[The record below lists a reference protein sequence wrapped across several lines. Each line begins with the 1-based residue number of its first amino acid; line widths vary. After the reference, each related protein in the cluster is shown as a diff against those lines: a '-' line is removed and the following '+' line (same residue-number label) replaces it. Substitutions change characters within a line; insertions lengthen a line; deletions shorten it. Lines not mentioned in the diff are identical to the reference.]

1 MFLATGSESAQ
12 AALTYGLTICGDAA
26 GCTVEQANVAPPA
39 ESLDGI
45 DAALAAYYAPLN
57 PAGPLSYSIQGANS
71 SGLVFG
77 PVSDNVALNTFF
89 VYNHGTVECCVTDDP
104 FNIAGLN
111 ESGTFI
117 VNYPAGRSFI
127 PHVTSD
133 LSALET
139 PTEPVNLNAESQALL
154 EETFANWTEF
164 FANNT
169 FSAIDNDG
177 RISGQ
182 SVLGAYML
190 TPESVEVPEP
200 GSLPLLAAA
209 AAMLAFYKR
218 SSRPTA

>member
-1 MFLATGSESAQ
+1 MANTAE

-26 GCTVEQANVAPPA
+26 GCTVTQANVAPPA
-39 ESLDGI
+39 GSLDGI

-57 PAGPLSYSIQGANS
+57 PAGPLNYSVQGANS

-77 PVSDNVALNTFF
+77 PVDDGLALRTYF

-117 VNYPAGRSFI
+117 VNYPVTGGFT
-127 PHVTSD
+127 PYLTSD

-139 PTEPVNLNAESQALL
+139 PTGLVNLNAESQALL

-164 FANNT
+164 FINNT
-169 FSAIDNDG
+169 FSAIDNAG

-190 TPESVEVPEP
+190 TPETVEVSEP

-209 AAMLAFYKR
+209 TAMLAFYR
-218 SSRPTA
+218 RVNRLTA